1 MRKLLALI
9 FPLFM
14 WMGLWAQTYPKA
26 IFPGDYPDPT
36 ILRDGKDYYMTHSP
50 FYYAPGFL
58 IWHSQNLANWKPVC
72 RAVPEYEGSAMA
84 PDLVKCNGKYYIY
97 YPSDGVNWVVWADD
111 IRGPWSKPVRLDIK
125 GIDPG
130 HVVGE
135 DGNRYLFTN
144 NGWVTPLTDD
154 GLKVAGESR
163 KVYDGWKYPKN
174 WVTEGNDMYLES
186 PKLVKKDG
194 YYYMVSAE
202 GGTAGPATSH
212 MCVAARSK
220 SIFGPWENSPYNP
233 IVHTYSSK
241 ERWWSKGHGTL
252 VDDADGNWWIVYHAY
267 ANGYHTLGRS
277 TLIEPV
283 EWTSDGWFRTARTAP
298 SDLPEGQAV
307 MELSDDFSTPQLGLQ
322 WTFWK
327 EYAPNALSIKDNT
340 LEVSGK
346 GESPSDGRLLLA
358 TATDKC
364 YKTQVEI
371 TTGKGNQGGLLLYYN
386 EKAYAGIVSDGK
398 TFTVYRGEKEP
409 LTKPNIFGKTFIAKI
424 LNQGNRLTIS
434 ASKNGKGWTTIQT
447 VLAENLD
454 VSSLNHNVYKGFHA
468 LRPALYS
475 GGKGKASFR
484 NFLYRNA
491 IPQEKDM
498 RAYLMV
504 FHRDETHGLY
514 MAVSR
519 DGYTFTAVNEGQ
531 PVLAGDT
538 IASQHGIRDPHIFRG
553 PDGAF
558 YLAMTDL
565 HVFARRDGYRDTE
578 WEQPGEAYG
587 WGNNRGL
594 VLMKSWDLINWG
606 RANIRFD
613 QLSAG
618 LGEIGCVWAPEVA
631 YDDEKGR
638 LMIYYTMRF
647 KNEQNR
653 LYYVYVNDDFNRIE
667 SMPQILFEYPMD
679 NISAIDGDITKA
691 GGKYHLFYV
700 AHDGNGGIKQAVS
713 SRMDGGYEYDPRW
726 YDFEPKACEAPNVWK
741 RIGEDKWVLM
751 YDIFSIHPHNF
762 GFAETSDFIN
772 FKNLGH
778 FNEGVMKTTNFTSP
792 KHGAVIHLTKE
803 EADRLVNYWKEN
815 QRNYDR
821 TRFLKKTE

>member
-58 IWHSQNLANWKPVC
+58 IWHSQDLANWKPVC

-307 MELSDDFSTPQLGLQ
+307 MKLSDDFSTPQLGLQ

-327 EYAPNALSIKDNT
+327 EYAPNALSIKNNT
-340 LEVSGK
+340 LEMKGK
-346 GESPSDGRLLLA
+346 GKSLSDGRLLLA

-364 YKTQVEI
+364 YETQVEI

-409 LTKPNIFGKTFIAKI
+409 LTKPSIFGKTFIAKI

-434 ASKNGKGWTTIQT
+434 ASKDGKGWTTIQT

-578 WEQPGEAYG
+578 WERPGEAYG

-594 VLMKSWDLINWG
+594 VLMKSWDLINWS

-821 TRFLKKTE
+821 TPFLKKAE

>member
-58 IWHSQNLANWKPVC
+58 IWHSQDLANWKPVC

-84 PDLVKCNGKYYIY
+84 PDLVKCNGRYYIY

-135 DGNRYLFTN
+135 DGHRYLFTN

-327 EYAPNALSIKDNT
+327 EYAPNALSIKNNT

-364 YKTQVEI
+364 YETQVEI

-409 LTKPNIFGKTFIAKI
+409 LTKPSIFGKTFIAKI

-475 GGKGKASFR
+475 GGKGKAFFR

-578 WEQPGEAYG
+578 WERPGEAYG

-594 VLMKSWDLINWG
+594 VLMKSWDLINWS

-821 TRFLKKTE
+821 TPFLKKAE